1 MITLNELTDLLGN
14 TFFDGNTAVGGIV
27 IYILALAVVFVLSKK
42 NITTALVLGL
52 PMTLIFNMIGILS
65 SDVMILMIIVT
76 VLGLAYATKDVWRN

>member
-1 MITLNELTDLLGN
+1 MITLNDLTDLLGN

-27 IYILALAVVFVLSKK
+27 IYIMALAVIFVLSKK

-76 VLGLAYATKDVWRN
+76 VLGLAYATRDVWRN